1 MLPYKHY
8 AALEIEQ
15 VLQKQENPT
24 GPPHECGA
32 EESTLLRWRL
42 EIPPKL
48 SAIAASLE
56 LLVNISS
63 INLLPPLQRLYK
75 AASSKLTLVNVANKA
90 SSRSLSDIF
99 ALFFAAVISVPVSS
113 S

>member
-15 VLQKQENPT
+15 VLQKQENPM

-32 EESTLLRWRL
+32 EESTLRRWRL

-48 SAIAASLE
+48 SVIAASLE
-56 LLVNISS
+56 LLTNISS
-63 INLLPPLQRLYK
+63 INLLSPLQRLYK
-75 AASSKLTLVNVANKA
+75 ALTLLAHPPPDH
-90 SSRSLSDIF
+90 SRL
-99 ALFFAAVISVPVSS
+99 AWAFFMS
-113 S
+113 